1 MVKKLNKIKILKIKK
16 KLANK
21 PEKTQRKLKGMLTK
35 WKKPIWK
42 GYMVYESNYMTF
54 WKRQNYGD
62 NLKKL
67 MVASGWGARG
77 EGEMNRWDTGD
88 F

>member
-1 MVKKLNKIKILKIKK
+1 
-16 KLANK
+16 
-21 PEKTQRKLKGMLTK
+21 
-35 WKKPIWK
+35 
-42 GYMVYESNYMTF
+42 MVYESNYMTF

-77 EGEMNRWDTGD
+77 EGEMNRWGTGD

>member
-1 MVKKLNKIKILKIKK
+1 
-16 KLANK
+16 
-21 PEKTQRKLKGMLTK
+21 
-35 WKKPIWK
+35 
-42 GYMVYESNYMTF
+42 MVYESIYMTF